1 MFAPNAATAKST
13 TVLNYC
19 DIGPNLIDCIY
30 DTTPIK
36 QNKFSPG
43 MHIPV
48 KPYTKDWYKEADC
61 AVLFAWNHAKEIFA
75 KENEFKQNGG
85 QWVLF
90 MPHVHCE

>member
-1 MFAPNAATAKST
+1 M
-13 TVLNYC
+13 NYC
-19 DIGPNLIDCIY
+19 GIGPELIDCIY

-48 KPYTKDWYKEADC
+48 KAYNPEWYKNADC

-75 KENEFKQNGG
+75 KENNFKQSGG
-85 QWVLF
+85 QWILF